1 MGVDRL
7 MVAVVGGARRELGRQ
22 WMKKRFV
29 VASNLVVVDM
39 T

>member
-1 MGVDRL
+1 MDQL
-7 MVAVVGGARRELGRQ
+7 TVAVAGAARRELERS

-29 VASNLVVVDM
+29 VSSNLEVADM

>member
-1 MGVDRL
+1 MEQL
-7 MVAVVGGARRELGRQ
+7 TVAVVGAARRELERY

-29 VASNLVVVDM
+29 VASNLEVVDM